1 MATPSCG
8 DGIGRTHVGPE
19 RRRHPR
25 VRRRGLAFF
34 ADGEAS
40 YATGHLLDLSAGGLR
55 LATRERLEVGT
66 EVYLG
71 LVTDETRGTLVV
83 SALVQRCRETDGGF
97 EAGLEFTSVTSEGA
111 RALALLAEDRVSQ
124 PV

>member
-1 MATPSCG
+1 MASPFCG
-8 DGIGRTHVGPE
+8 DGIEHARVGPE

-25 VRRRGLAFF
+25 VRRRGLAYF

-71 LVTDETRGTLVV
+71 LVLDETRGTLVV
-83 SALVQRCRETDGGF
+83 SALVRRCRETDGGF
-97 EAGLEFTSVTSEGA
+97 EAGLEFTSVSSDVA
-111 RALALLAEDRVSQ
+111 RALAHLIRGRMSL

>member
-1 MATPSCG
+1 MATLFCG
-8 DGIGRTHVGPE
+8 EGIERAHVGPE

-25 VRRRGLAFF
+25 VRRRGLAFL
-34 ADGEAS
+34 AGGGAS
-40 YATGHLLDLSAGGLR
+40 YATGHLLDLSVCGLR

-71 LVTDETRGTLVV
+71 LLLDETRGTLVV
-83 SALVQRCRETDGGF
+83 SAFVQRCRETDGGF
-97 EAGLEFTSVTSEGA
+97 EAGLEFTSVSSEIA
-111 RALALLAEDRVSQ
+111 RALARLAEDRVSQ